1 MKQVKKVLCIKILF
15 VLFLCFS
22 LIGIKTFSVNAIAT
36 STTKLNKTKTTL
48 IVGERSKLKVK
59 NVTENVIW
67 SSSNK
72 NIVKV
77 SKQGTIRGIKKGTA
91 TITAKVGTKKLTCN
105 VTVKEE
111 PKLEKNVSIC
121 VGKRVKLQVTGTAK
135 TVTWSSSNKNIVKI
149 SKKGTIRGIKQGT
162 ATIRAKVGSKK
173 LNCKVQVKRAVGNIS
188 NGLSIENVGWK
199 GIYYYSDEVYCS
211 SSNTKVATVAVIP
224 YGYVEN
230 NYEKEA
236 DIVVFGHKS
245 GTANITITNNY
256 NDEKVTFKVKVKKPE
271 VSTNYQKLVDYI
283 LLNGEVEDGTGDK
296 IVLKEGKEKN
306 ITATISYDTMSEQIN
321 YGYEETNDLAKVK
334 WLMMPTEKDNTEVY
348 MVMWIYPVNSTEEYY
363 VTTTIDT
370 KTYVGEEI
378 VFEEGWYRIPALES
392 LQGIANEVSKN
403 AIAFIDEIL
412 QSEVGVTWREAN
424 KF

>member
-1 MKQVKKVLCIKILF
+1 M
-15 VLFLCFS
+15 
-22 LIGIKTFSVNAIAT
+22 
-36 STTKLNKTKTTL
+36 
-48 IVGERSKLKVK
+48 KVK
-59 NVTENVIW
+59 NTTENVVW

-77 SKQGTIRGIKKGTA
+77 SKQGTIKGIKKGTA

-111 PKLEKNVSIC
+111 PKLEKKVSIC
-121 VGKRVKLQVTGTAK
+121 VGKRVKLKVTGTAK
-135 TVTWSSSNKNIVKI
+135 TITWSSSNKNIVKI

-162 ATIRAKVGSKK
+162 ATITAKVGSEK
-173 LNCKVQVKRAVGNIS
+173 LKCKVNVKRAVGNIS
-188 NGLSIENVGWK
+188 TGLSIENVGWK

-236 DIVVFGHKS
+236 DIVVFGHKT
-245 GTANITITNNY
+245 GTTNITITNNY

-271 VSTNYQKLVDYI
+271 ISTNYQKLVDYI
-283 LLNGEVEDGTGDK
+283 LLNGDVEDGTGDK
-296 IVLKEGKEKN
+296 IVLKECKEKN
-306 ITATISYDTMSEQIN
+306 VIATISYDTMSEQIN
-321 YGYEETNDLAKVK
+321 YGYEETTDLAKVK
-334 WLMMPTEKDNTEVY
+334 WLMMPTEKENTEVY
-348 MVMWIYPVNSTEEYY
+348 MVMWIYPVNSKEEHY

-370 KTYVGEEI
+370 KTYNGEEI

-403 AIAFIDEIL
+403 AITFIDEVL
-412 QSEVGVTWREAN
+412 KSEVGVTWREGN